1 MQSRFVKR
9 FKSDYCRCLKK
20 NVTLH
25 DWFKHFC
32 AFSLIGLYLVAVPVL
47 ANANT
52 ILEPDAKLATK
63 PIILVFGDSLSA
75 SYGITQEQGWVNLL
89 AKRLAQQNYNYNVVN
104 LSISGET
111 TSGGVSRFKQALN
124 AHKPNIVILE
134 LGANDGL
141 RGLSATDTFK
151 NLNAMIIQAKPA
163 KVLLLGM
170 KIPPNYGLKYSAE
183 FSDNYLKL
191 AKKHNV
197 KLVPF
202 MLDGISGNRDL
213 VQQDGLHPTAA
224 AQPKILENTWVELKK
239 MLVK

>member
-1 MQSRFVKR
+1 MQSHI
-9 FKSDYCRCLKK
+9 FKKIKFKDSSYLNILIILRDR
-20 NVTLH
+20 
-25 DWFKHFC
+25 FKHFC

-47 ANANT
+47 ANAKT

-89 AKRLAQQNYNYNVVN
+89 AKRLAIQNYNYKVVN

-151 NLNAMIIQAKPA
+151 NLNAMIALAKPA
-163 KVLLLGM
+163 KILLLGM

-202 MLDGISGNRDL
+202 MLEGIAGKRDL

-224 AQPKILENTWVELKK
+224 AQPKILENSWVALKK